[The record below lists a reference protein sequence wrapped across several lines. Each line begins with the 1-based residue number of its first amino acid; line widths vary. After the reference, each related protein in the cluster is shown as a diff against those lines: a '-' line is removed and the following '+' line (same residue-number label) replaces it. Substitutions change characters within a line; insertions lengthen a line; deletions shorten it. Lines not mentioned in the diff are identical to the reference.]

1 MKSKILRIIAG
12 TIVSILLVAI
22 IIFVC
27 FFNTN
32 FHNFGVVNEGQIYR
46 SSQPS
51 EIFLKRLIEQLKIKT
66 IIVLKHSIPDFE
78 KNIAD
83 SKGIKIIHLKMSVS
97 KEPSEDTVK
106 KFLETV
112 GDPDNYPI
120 LVHCHGG
127 ADRTGL
133 MVAIK
138 RVELDGWTI
147 AEAEKEMFY
156 YRNIPFFVPMP
167 KQFLEKRHKAEH

>member
-1 MKSKILRIIAG
+1 MTAITLIGIFSV
-12 TIVSILLVAI
+12 TI

-27 FFNTN
+27 LFNADL
-32 FHNFGVVNEGQIYR
+32 HNFGVVNEGQIYR

-51 EIFLKRLIEQLKIKT
+51 ENFLKRLIEQRKIKT
-66 IIVLKHSIPDFE
+66 IIVLKHSVPSFE

-106 KFLETV
+106 KFLEV
-112 GDPDNYPI
+112 VEDPNNYPI
-120 LVHCHGG
+120 LVHCQGG

-133 MVAIK
+133 MIAIK

-147 AEAEKEMFY
+147 AEVEKEMFY

-167 KQFLEKRHKAEH
+167 KQFLEKWHKAEH